1 MKRERQMVITVLD
14 MTLSSGQEADTARA
28 LQAVCDATRACPGC
42 LGGGVFQQVGRP
54 AEILY
59 LEIWNEAEALE
70 AHIRSREF
78 ERLLA
83 ILETSPVPPS
93 LTFRFVAETRGLAWV
108 EELRLHSREPA

>member
-1 MKRERQMVITVLD
+1 MVITVLD
-14 MTLSSGQEADTARA
+14 MTLPSGQEADTGRA
-28 LQAVCDATRACPGC
+28 LQAVCDTTRACPGC
-42 LGGGVFQQVGRP
+42 VVFQQVGRP

-59 LEIWNEAEALE
+59 LEIWNQADALE

>member
-1 MKRERQMVITVLD
+1 MVITVLD

-28 LQAVCDATRACPGC
+28 LQAVCDTTRAHPGC
-42 LGGGVFQQVGRP
+42 VGGGVFQQVGRP

-59 LEIWNEAEALE
+59 LEIWNDAAALE
-70 AHIRSREF
+70 THIRSREF